1 MIQNMSFLNK
11 RSVNGQDPF
20 LVELGNSFTNLNLK
34 SPVNEKNDTTKTKED
49 IKQTLKGSGNEE
61 DSFVLEMSNSLNNL
75 NLEISTSEKK
85 MEDTK
90 T

>member
-11 RSVNGQDPF
+11 RSANGQDPF

-34 SPVNEKNDTTKTKED
+34 SPVNETTKTKPD
-49 IKQTLKGSGNEE
+49 IKSTNKDSGNKE
-61 DSFVLEMSNSLNNL
+61 DSFVMKMSNSLNNL
-75 NLEISTSEKK
+75 NLEISTNEQT